1 VDWPHPLNSVSS
13 LDLETGH
20 GRRHVPKRMMAEW
33 PRGRAPP
40 REKEEEEEEVVE
52 EELVREWKVGDVC
65 ECLDVVGAPL
75 ASLGRTELGG
85 KLVPKK
91 PGMYFKVRLDAVE
104 NVWPGFT
111 SDDFPLV
118 ICKVTVASR
127 RASPNSCSM
136 LTLPWAACLLWS
148 ATWLFMVARV

>member
-1 VDWPHPLNSVSS
+1 
-13 LDLETGH
+13 
-20 GRRHVPKRMMAEW
+20 MMAEW

-40 REKEEEEEEVVE
+40 REEEEEEQVVE
-52 EELVREWKVGDVC
+52 EEGVREWKVGDVC

-118 ICKVTVASR
+118 ICKVIIDSTRVFPS
-127 RASPNSCSM
+127 SCRTLTLGFLGFGIQGLGLFPILCRI
-136 LTLPWAACLLWS
+136 LTLPWTAFPSWS
-148 ATWLFMVARV
+148 AKRQFLVARVQSF

>member
-1 VDWPHPLNSVSS
+1 MQQCVLVLLVVGVLLFLLHFLISAAVVVVVVTIMMPIV
-13 LDLETGH
+13 
-20 GRRHVPKRMMAEW
+20 MMAET
-33 PRGRAPP
+33 RRCYEYDDA
-40 REKEEEEEEVVE
+40 EAVE
-52 EELVREWKVGDVC
+52 EEGAREWKVGDVC

-118 ICKVTVASR
+118 ICKVIVDSR
-127 RASPNSCSM
+127 RVFPIHAGY
-136 LTLPWAACLLWS
+136 
-148 ATWLFMVARV
+148 